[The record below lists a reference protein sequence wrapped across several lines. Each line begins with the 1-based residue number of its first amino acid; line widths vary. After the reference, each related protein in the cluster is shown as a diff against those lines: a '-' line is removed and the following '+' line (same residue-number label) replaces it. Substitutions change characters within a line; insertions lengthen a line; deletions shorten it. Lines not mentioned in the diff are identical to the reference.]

1 MGGSGGCH
9 SPEPGIGDSG
19 KCQSRIGQTVIA
31 CADLSISYIIEL
43 MQHFF

>member
-19 KCQSRIGQTVIA
+19 KCQSRIGGTAKQ
-31 CADLSISYIIEL
+31 
-43 MQHFF
+43 